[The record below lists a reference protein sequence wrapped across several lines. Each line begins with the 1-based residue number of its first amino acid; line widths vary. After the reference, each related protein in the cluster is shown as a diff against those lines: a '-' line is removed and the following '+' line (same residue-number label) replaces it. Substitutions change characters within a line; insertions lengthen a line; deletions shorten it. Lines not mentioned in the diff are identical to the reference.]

1 MKNLSISLVVSLML
15 ASSIYCQDYNR
26 FKLGLGAGLAGGEG
40 NGSKDFGV
48 GGLFT
53 IEPAYRLNDN
63 IAIGLRLETA
73 VFGEDSSGFIH
84 FPEIISSITVNGQ
97 YYFSS
102 EQFRPFV
109 GIGLGIYF
117 PAEFSTFGFYPRIGF
132 DLGNFTFALEY
143 NYAGSSSNA
152 YYFGVRVGGFFFGSK
167 K

>member
-1 MKNLSISLVVSLML
+1 MKKLSILIFLGFMFTSF
-15 ASSIYCQDYNR
+15 IYCQDYDK
-26 FKLGLGAGLAGGEG
+26 FKLGLGAGFTGGKG

-53 IEPAYRLNDN
+53 IEPAYRWNDN

-117 PAEFSTFGFYPRIGF
+117 PAEFSTFGFYPRLGF
-132 DLGNFTFALEY
+132 DLGHFTLALEY
-143 NYAGSSSNA
+143 NYASSSSNG
-152 YYFGVRVGGFFFGSK
+152 YYFGVRIGGFFFGSK